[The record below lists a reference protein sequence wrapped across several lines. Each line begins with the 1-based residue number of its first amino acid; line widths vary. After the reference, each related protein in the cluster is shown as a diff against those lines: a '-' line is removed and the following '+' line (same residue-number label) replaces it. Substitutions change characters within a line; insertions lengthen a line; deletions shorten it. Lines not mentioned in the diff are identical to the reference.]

1 MRSRGYCKDRK
12 YPLLRSFSLLIF
24 FYSFLIFLTF
34 FLICFAAVEQPELEE
49 RYQGRIEA
57 ALGFALT
64 LSSEDF
70 KSLVGTRRLYEC
82 CLKPE
87 PSKLVLEKIALEERS
102 ALSLSLSLSLFLNDE
117 QFSLY

>member
-1 MRSRGYCKDRK
+1 
-12 YPLLRSFSLLIF
+12 LRSFSLLIF

-64 LSSEDF
+64 LSSKDF
-70 KSLVGTRRLYEC
+70 KSLVGARQLYEC
-82 CLKPE
+82 CLGLE
-87 PSKLVLEKIALEERS
+87 PSELVLEKIALEERS
-102 ALSLSLSLSLFLNDE
+102 MLFLSLYLFIFYFFE
-117 QFSLY
+117 